1 MTQVYGDARVCG
13 NAWVYGD
20 AWVCGNAEVYG
31 DAEVCGN
38 ADYTCIKGFGTE
50 YRNTTFY
57 RQKDGSIGVKCGCF
71 SGTLEEFREQVKNT
85 REGKIA
91 KEYLMIA
98 DLMEYHF
105 EKEEGK
111 GDNE

>member
-1 MTQVYGDARVCG
+1 ML
-13 NAWVYGD
+13 
-20 AWVCGNAEVYG
+20 
-31 DAEVCGN
+31 
-38 ADYTCIKGFGTE
+38 ADIEKFIYNDKIYSKCSASDKEMIDTCIKGFGIE